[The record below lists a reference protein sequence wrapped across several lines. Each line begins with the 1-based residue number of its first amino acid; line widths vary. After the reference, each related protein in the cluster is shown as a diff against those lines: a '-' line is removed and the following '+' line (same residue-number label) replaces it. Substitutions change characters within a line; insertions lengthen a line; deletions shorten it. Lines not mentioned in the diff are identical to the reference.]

1 VAGTGLYV
9 APMISGHEP
18 KGQKLGYGPLAAAAM
33 QQPVPQTV
41 VLKDPK
47 TFRLIGQP
55 TSRIDARAKSSG
67 NQSYGIDTRLPGQLT
82 AVVAHAPVFGAKVK
96 SVDDVAAKAVPG
108 VKAVLRVPADRGGES
123 VAVVATGY
131 WAAKKGREALKVEWD
146 SSAVEKVD
154 TTQQLASYRALAK
167 TKGLVK
173 FDADV
178 SKLAA
183 APKKISA
190 EYVFPYLAHTPMEP
204 LNCTVLL
211 TGTGATTSAEM
222 WLGTQMPGLD
232 AAAAAKVLGVDVA
245 KVKVN
250 TQMAGGGFG
259 RRAIPTSDYVV
270 EAVQVAKAARA
281 AGLNVP
287 VRMVW
292 SREDDVKGGY
302 YRPLHVHRAE
312 IGFDAA
318 RIAVGG
324 DLRKMVDDNLK
335 LEYDAIEMYKKLV
348 KMAEAEDD
356 PVSRRLM
363 EDILG
368 QTEEHANRL
377 EAVLGR

>member
-1 VAGTGLYV
+1 MLMAAAAAQWQVPVASVRTEKGFVIG
-9 APMISGHEP
+9 P

-190 EYVFPYLAHTPMEP
+190 EYVFPYLAQSPTAHRE
-204 LNCTVLL
+204 
-211 TGTGATTSAEM
+211 AE
-222 WLGTQMPGLD
+222 T
-232 AAAAAKVLGVDVA
+232 
-245 KVKVN
+245 
-250 TQMAGGGFG
+250 
-259 RRAIPTSDYVV
+259 
-270 EAVQVAKAARA
+270 AKA
-281 AGLNVP
+281 
-287 VRMVW
+287 
-292 SREDDVKGGY
+292 
-302 YRPLHVHRAE
+302 HR
-312 IGFDAA
+312 G
-318 RIAVGG
+318 
-324 DLRKMVDDNLK
+324 
-335 LEYDAIEMYKKLV
+335 
-348 KMAEAEDD
+348 
-356 PVSRRLM
+356 
-363 EDILG
+363 
-368 QTEEHANRL
+368 
-377 EAVLGR
+377 